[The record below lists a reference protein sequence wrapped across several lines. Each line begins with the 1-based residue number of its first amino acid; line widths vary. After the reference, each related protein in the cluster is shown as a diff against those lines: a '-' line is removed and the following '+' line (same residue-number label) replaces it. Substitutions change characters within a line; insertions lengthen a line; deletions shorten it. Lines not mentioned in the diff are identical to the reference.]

1 MSAKALIPVPKAFA
15 LSCMAAALV
24 ATLVSGGRVQAAVP
38 LAAPAD
44 PVLAPVR
51 EAAAADGGLLTAVRI
66 DVARLR
72 AASPGQRFGF
82 ALPDGRVQQVVFDAV
97 IERAD
102 ASQWIGHAIEGRQ
115 FAVVLRLH
123 EGLATGVL
131 RTPSGAYVLG
141 YADGVQWLG
150 ADLSPAAQAQAYADL
165 PPMLRADGALAETDD
180 PGSSSRGT
188 GIGGTGKPAD
198 AAHPVQLDLVA
209 MSQLEPGADMQLS
222 IPEHGD
228 YRVTYEHTA
237 AGDADTST
245 WVGHLKD
252 YGQDFRVIVT
262 SGPQGSVGT
271 ILTPSG
277 EILLVNSGGRQWL
290 VDTVRSGLS
299 QFEPDHA
306 DAIGEPLQAQTA
318 GGGMAEGVSTGLG
331 TATAGATAGAGA
343 TGAANSLST
352 TIIDVLVLYTAGFKS
367 RNGSTWSTRI
377 AQLAAMANQAY
388 LDSGVDMK
396 IRIVATQQVSLADTT
411 SNSTTLSQLAAGS
424 GAFSGVPALRK
435 KYGADLVTLIRPF
448 YMNAQGGNCGVG
460 YIGGYNG
467 TNIAYYGSYGYSVVS
482 DGRDVAGTG
491 YYCTD
496 YTLTHELG
504 HNMGLMHDRSTVTRQ
519 GGGQGAYPYAFGY
532 GHSNSFGT
540 IMSYIFPVV
549 GKFSNPTLNTCG
561 GSNACGVAVS
571 DSQSAYNALA
581 LTNTKA
587 AVSNFTAS
595 VVPTTVQV
603 SGTVSKAGKGLGGVG
618 FVVSGGGTCTATG
631 SNGAFSCTLPYGW
644 SGSIVPQVV
653 GKATPAVVNL
663 SALKAAST
671 KRNFT
676 VR

>member
-1 MSAKALIPVPKAFA
+1 MSVNASIPVSKVFA
-15 LSCMAAALV
+15 LSCVAAAVFTMSAAL
-24 ATLVSGGRVQAAVP
+24 AQAAAP
-38 LAAPAD
+38 AAAPAD

-51 EAAAADGGLLTAVRI
+51 EGARTDGGLLTAVFV
-66 DVARLR
+66 DAARLR
-72 AASPGQRFGF
+72 AAGPGQRFSF
-82 ALPDGRVQQVVFDAV
+82 ALPDGRVQQVVFDV
-97 IERAD
+97 MTERAD
-102 ASQWIGHAIEGRQ
+102 GGQWIGHAIEGRQ
-115 FAVVLRLH
+115 FAVVLRLN
-123 EGLATGVL
+123 EGLVSGVL

-150 ADLSPAAQAQAYADL
+150 ADLSPSAQAQAYADL
-165 PPMLRADGALAETDD
+165 PPMLRADTAPAQTDA
-180 PGSSSRGT
+180 PASSSRGT

-198 AAHPVQLDLVA
+198 VAHAVQLDLVA
-209 MSQLEPGADMQLS
+209 MSQLEAGADMQLS

-262 SGPQGSVGT
+262 SGPQGSVGN
-271 ILTPSG
+271 ILTPAG

-290 VDTVRSGLS
+290 VDPVRSGLS
-299 QFEPDHA
+299 LFEPDHA

-318 GGGMAEGVSTGLG
+318 GGAMAEGVSTGLG
-331 TATAGATAGAGA
+331 TATAGATAGVGA

-352 TIIDVLVLYTAGFKS
+352 TVVDVLVLYTAGFKS

-411 SNSTTLSQLAAGS
+411 SNSTTLSQLAAGT

-467 TNIAYYGSYGYSVVS
+467 TNIAYYGSYGFSVVS

-504 HNMGLMHDRSTVTRQ
+504 HNMGLMHDRDTVTRQ

-532 GHSNSFGT
+532 GRSNSFGT

-549 GKFSNPTLNTCG
+549 GKFSNPTLTTCG
-561 GSNACGVAVS
+561 GSSVCGVAVG

-581 LTNTKA
+581 LTNTKT
-587 AVSNFTAS
+587 AVSNFTVA
-595 VVPTTVQV
+595 VLPTTVQV
-603 SGTVSKAGKGLGGVG
+603 SGTVSKSGKGLGGVS
-618 FVVSGGGTCTATG
+618 FTVSGGGACTPTG
-631 SNGAFSCTLPYGW
+631 SNGVFSCTLPYGW
-644 SGSIVPQVV
+644 SGSITPQVV

-663 SALKAAST
+663 TALKAAST